1 MFNRSKAGT
10 ATRKPDPKRRSQASP
25 PSLLAES
32 LTIEGNLTSDGDLQ
46 IDGTVK
52 GDIAC
57 RSLTLGE
64 DGTVIGQ
71 ITAETLHVRGRV
83 EGRIIAATV
92 ELAASAVIN
101 GDILHDNL
109 GVESGARIEG
119 NLKRRPSPTEV
130 KAAEAKATPPAE
142 GAKPALVV
150 TNP

>member
-10 ATRKPDPKRRSQASP
+10 APRKPDPKRRNQASP

-52 GDIAC
+52 GDISC

-71 ITAETLHVRGRV
+71 ITAETLHVRGRAR
-83 EGRIIAATV
+83 GGSSLPPSNWRPAPSSTATSCTIIWASNPAPGSRAT
-92 ELAASAVIN
+92 
-101 GDILHDNL
+101 
-109 GVESGARIEG
+109 
-119 NLKRRPSPTEV
+119 
-130 KAAEAKATPPAE
+130 
-142 GAKPALVV
+142 
-150 TNP
+150 

>member
-10 ATRKPDPKRRSQASP
+10 APRKSDPKRRNQASP

-52 GDIAC
+52 GDISC

-64 DGTVIGQ
+64 DGTVIGE

-119 NLKRRPSPTEV
+119 NLKRRPSP
-130 KAAEAKATPPAE
+130 AEAKAAPPAE

>member
-1 MFNRSKAGT
+1 MFNRSKAGN
-10 ATRKPDPKRRSQASP
+10 ATRKPDPKRRNQASP

-32 LTIEGNLTSDGDLQ
+32 LTVEGNLTSDGDLQ

-52 GDIAC
+52 GDITC
-57 RSLTLGE
+57 RALTLGE

-119 NLKRRPSPTEV
+119 NLKRRTSP
-130 KAAEAKATPPAE
+130 AEAKAAPPVE